1 MLVIP
6 AIDIRNGR
14 CVRLVQGDAR
24 RELVYADDP
33 AAVAGRWVAQGA
45 RYLHVVDLDG
55 AYAGRPIHLDLLR
68 LIVSE
73 AGVPVQ
79 TGGGFRTFADIEAGL
94 AAGAARVIVG
104 TAALWLGE
112 ELGPRYGERVAVSLD
127 VKDGRV
133 AVKGWTDVAGPD
145 PITLGSQLAARGIRR
160 FIYTNIS
167 RDGMLA
173 GPDVEGVRA
182 FMRAGAVPVIAA
194 GGIVS
199 NADVIAL
206 GELGVE
212 GVIVGRALY
221 EGRVDLPALL
231 ARWGATVC

>member
-94 AAGAARVIVG
+94 GAGAAGVVG
-104 TAALWLGE
+104 GAA
-112 ELGPRYGERVAVSLD
+112 AVS
-127 VKDGRV
+127 VGEGV
-133 AVKGWTDVAGPD
+133 GA
-145 PITLGSQLAARGIRR
+145 
-160 FIYTNIS
+160 
-167 RDGMLA
+167 RDG
-173 GPDVEGVRA
+173 
-182 FMRAGAVPVIAA
+182 
-194 GGIVS
+194 
-199 NADVIAL
+199 
-206 GELGVE
+206 
-212 GVIVGRALY
+212 
-221 EGRVDLPALL
+221 
-231 ARWGATVC
+231 